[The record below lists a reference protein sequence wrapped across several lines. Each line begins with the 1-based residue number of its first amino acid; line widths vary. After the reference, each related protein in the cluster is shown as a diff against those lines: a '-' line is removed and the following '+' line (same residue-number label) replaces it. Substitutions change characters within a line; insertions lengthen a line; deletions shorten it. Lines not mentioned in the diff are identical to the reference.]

1 MVDNMSIPEDWG
13 IADKDI
19 WATPSVLSGEAKM
32 PALEGRDVIG
42 FSESISFAG
51 GRMKTMPA
59 YNGKPAH
66 QVERCPSGWYDDG
79 RGTCRQGK
87 TPQQTPPS
95 PAQRMEQARKS
106 GAWKGPTV
114 KGDSQGSATQK
125 PEPQP
130 KPEPTK
136 QKIESS
142 ASTQKATNASREVGD
157 NFKVELTET
166 NQQFLDKVKAEGKW
180 NGTEFVD
187 LRAAIGNQTAIPPRH
202 LDALSRMLVT
212 SGSDKIGWSY
222 FGGEVPGGA
231 GKIFAQGGELMALA
245 FTALP
250 EQQSKKLQSIISDTL
265 ESQKEGKVKNQI
277 ITQDWFQAAQNNRI
291 AILNSIKSNKGGNVS
306 IVGGAWDTKGEV
318 EELGMKDYDNEKG
331 FSTDIYLK
339 LSDGSLHQPSLKKDT
354 RVNFLNSGAGQYGQ
368 FIITSHAK
376 NPSSPY
382 HERAKAY
389 LEAQKTRTSIIN
401 ELGVQVPRKK
411 DGPEINQKWN
421 KALEVINSVESEEWA
436 KPEDSYNSQ
445 VYAENQGKRLR
456 KVLSENMDQIKQ
468 FDISSIPTDKTKIF
482 SSLLQR
488 DGVDPNDLNIKG
500 VEFRNLDA
508 ESKQRVL
515 GAREKAKKLESEALE
530 TSTENAELIRKA
542 QKEMKNA
549 NTDWAGL
556 VDKIASSK
564 TLNRSTRKLVHL
576 AAINQKVEGYK
587 DEVQQAHKDFVSNAV
602 EAINTDPNLKDGMLT
617 ELKNNFPIR
626 DVAEGKEVM
635 AIGDLSFD
643 TQTCRDIF
651 GTTDFDEIKTG
662 FKVSIDEGGSP
673 YLGWIG
679 KADNGPLLPLAK
691 INVREDGVGYGS
703 IIKHEMVLH
712 PDFANRLRQANAKE
726 YGAGS
731 GKTFSELE
739 FEEMENKKPTYE
751 DYMEILR
758 ARRASSASNAE
769 RMGANYADSMV
780 FYKGKVLGRC
790 PAGTT
795 RAGKTCIP
803 GASATPKGSGY
814 KQPDLGGLSQ
824 AQVRAL
830 SKAQSTED
838 IIEAHKKQNK
848 K

>member
-1 MVDNMSIPEDWG
+1 
-13 IADKDI
+13 
-19 WATPSVLSGEAKM
+19 M
-32 PALEGRDVIG
+32 PALEGRDVVG
-42 FSESISFAG
+42 FVETVDFAVGQLKQQPAHDNRKQAAMVKKCDPGFHAQG
-51 GRMKTMPA
+51 GRCVQGEAPT
-59 YNGKPAH
+59 
-66 QVERCPSGWYDDG
+66 PSM
-79 RGTCRQGK
+79 
-87 TPQQTPPS
+87 S
-95 PAQRMEQARKS
+95 PAQRMEQARAS
-106 GAWKGPTV
+106 GAWKGPV
-114 KGDSQGSATQK
+114 VQK
-125 PEPQP
+125 KPVEQPTEKPRPEPKLAP
-130 KPEPTK
+130 PS
-136 QKIESS
+136 QKESS
-142 ASTQKATNASREVGD
+142 SMPSQETTEATRITGN

-166 NQQFLDKVKAEGKW
+166 NEQFLNKIKAEGKW

-187 LRAAIGNQTAIPPRH
+187 LRSIIGDQTSIPPRH

-250 EQQSKKLQSIISDTL
+250 EEQSKKLQLVISNTL
-265 ESQKEGKVKNQI
+265 KSQKENKTKNQI
-277 ITQDWFQAAQNNRI
+277 ITPDWFQAAQDNRT
-291 AILNSIKSNKGGNVS
+291 AILNSIKSNKGGDVS
-306 IVGGAWDTKGEV
+306 IIGGAWDTKDEV

-368 FIITSHAK
+368 FIITSHAEDS
-376 NPSSPY
+376 SSPY
-382 HERAKAY
+382 HEQAKAY
-389 LEAQKTRTSIIN
+389 LEAQKARTSIIN

-421 KALEVINSVESEEWA
+421 KAVEIINSVESESWA

-445 VYAENQGKRLR
+445 VYAENQGKRL
-456 KVLSENMDQIKQ
+456 KGVLSENLEQIKQ
-468 FDISSIPTDKTKIF
+468 FDLSSIPTDKAKIL
-482 SSLLQR
+482 SSLFQR
-488 DGVDPNDLNIKG
+488 DGVDPADLNIKG
-500 VEFRNLDA
+500 AEFRSLDA
-508 ESKQRVL
+508 ESKQKIL
-515 GAREKAKKLESEALE
+515 EAREKAKKLESEALE
-530 TSTENAELIRKA
+530 TATENAELLRKA
-542 QKEMKNA
+542 QTEMKSAGTN
-549 NTDWAGL
+549 WAGL
-556 VDKIASSK
+556 VDKIASAK
-564 TLNRSTRKLVHL
+564 ILNRSTRKLIHL

-587 DEVQQAHKDFVSNAV
+587 DEVQQTHKDFVSSAV
-602 EAINTDPNLKDGMLT
+602 EAINTDPNLRDGMLT

-662 FKVSIDEGGSP
+662 FKVSIDESGTP

-679 KADNGPLLPLAK
+679 KAGSGPLLPLAK

-712 PDFANRLRQANAKE
+712 PDFASRLRQSNAKE

-731 GKTFSELE
+731 GRTFSELE
-739 FEEMENKKPTYE
+739 FEEMNKKPTYE

-758 ARRASSASNAE
+758 AKRASVSAGE
-769 RMGANYADSMV
+769 GPNYADSMV

-795 RAGKTCIP
+795 RSGKTCVP
-803 GASATPKGSGY
+803 GAPAMPKGPGY
-814 KQPDLGGLSQ
+814 DQQDLGGLSR
-824 AQVRAL
+824 AQVQAL
-830 SKAQSTED
+830 SKAKSTED
-838 IIEAHKKQNK
+838 IIKAHKKQDK
-848 K
+848 Q

>member
-1 MVDNMSIPEDWG
+1 MLGDYAPSDWG
-13 IADKDI
+13 IADKTE
-19 WATPSVLSGEAKM
+19 WVAEAPLEGEAKM
-32 PALEGRDVIG
+32 PALEGRDVVG
-42 FSESISFAG
+42 FSEVASFAAG
-51 GRMKTMPA
+51 QMKTMPA
-59 YNGKPAH
+59 HDGKPAH
-66 QVERCPSGWYDDG
+66 QVQRCPSGWYDDG

-87 TPQQTPPS
+87 APQQAPAS

-106 GAWKGPTV
+106 GVWKGPTV
-114 KGDSQGSATQK
+114 KEKPQEPKPQSK
-125 PEPQP
+125 PEPAPEP
-130 KPEPTK
+130 KPEPSEQKTK
-136 QKIESS
+136 SS
-142 ASTQKATNASREVGD
+142 PSTEKATGASREIGD

-166 NQQFLDKVKAEGKW
+166 NQQFLDKIKAEGKW

-231 GKIFAQGGELMALA
+231 GKIFAQGGELMTLA
-245 FTALP
+245 FTGLP
-250 EQQSKKLQSIISDTL
+250 EQQSKKLQSVISDAL
-265 ESQKEGKVKNQI
+265 KFQKENKVKNQI
-277 ITQDWFQAAQNNRI
+277 ITPDWFQAAQDNRT
-291 AILNSIKSNKGGNVS
+291 AILNSIKSNKGGGVS
-306 IVGGAWDTKGEV
+306 IIGGAWDTKDEV
-318 EELGMKDYDNEKG
+318 EELGMKDYDSEKG

-368 FIITSHAK
+368 FIVTSHAE
-376 NPSSPY
+376 NPDSPY

-389 LEAQKTRTSIIN
+389 LEAQKIRTAIIN
-401 ELGVQVPRKK
+401 ELGVQFPRKK

-421 KALEVINSVESEEWA
+421 KALETINSVESEQWA

-445 VYAENQGKRLR
+445 VYAENQNKRLR
-456 KVLSENMDQIKQ
+456 KVLSENIDQIKQ
-468 FDISSIPTDKTKIF
+468 FDISSIPTDKAKIF

-488 DGVDPNDLNIKG
+488 DGVDPEDLKIKG
-500 VEFRNLDA
+500 TEFRNLDA

-515 GAREKAKKLESEALE
+515 GAREKAKNLESEALE
-530 TSTENAELIRKA
+530 TSTENAELVRKA

-564 TLNRSTRKLVHL
+564 TLNRSTRKLIHL
-576 AAINQKVEGYK
+576 AAINQRVEGYR
-587 DEVQQAHKDFVSNAV
+587 DEVQQAHKDFVSSAV
-602 EAINTDPNLKDGMLT
+602 EAINTDPNLRDGMLT

-651 GTTDFDEIKTG
+651 GTTNFDEIKTG
-662 FKVSIDEGGSP
+662 FKVSIDENGSP

-679 KADNGPLLPLAK
+679 KAGDGPLLPLAK
-691 INVREDGVGYGS
+691 VNVREDGVGYGS
-703 IIKHEMVLH
+703 NIKHEMVLH
-712 PDFANRLRQANAKE
+712 PDFANRLRRANAKE

-731 GKTFSELE
+731 GRTFSELE
-739 FEEMENKKPTYE
+739 FEEMEKKKPTYE
-751 DYMEILR
+751 DYMEILKAKR
-758 ARRASSASNAE
+758 AAYTE
-769 RMGANYADSMV
+769 GQGADYADSMV

-795 RAGKTCIP
+795 RSGKTCVP
-803 GASATPKGSGY
+803 GAPATPKGPGY
-814 KQPDLGGLSQ
+814 NTPDLGGLTL

-830 SKAQSTED
+830 SKAKSTDD
-838 IIEAHKKQNK
+838 IIKAHQKQDRQ
-848 K
+848 

>member
-1 MVDNMSIPEDWG
+1 MLGDNAPQDWG
-13 IADKDI
+13 IADKTE
-19 WATPSVLSGEAKM
+19 WVAEKPFEGEAKM

-42 FSESISFAG
+42 FSEVVEFAAG
-51 GRMKTMPA
+51 QLKQQ
-59 YNGKPAH
+59 PAH
-66 QVERCPSGWYDDG
+66 DNRKQAAMVRKCDPGFHAQANQCVPSGSSQSALTSS
-79 RGTCRQGK
+79 R
-87 TPQQTPPS
+87 PQTAPPS
-95 PAQRMEQARKS
+95 RRLGSSLRKFEKQKAQEAPAQEVNPIEQK
-106 GAWKGPTV
+106 K
-114 KGDSQGSATQK
+114 
-125 PEPQP
+125 
-130 KPEPTK
+130 
-136 QKIESS
+136 ESS
-142 ASTQKATNASREVGD
+142 APSEREVSATRTVGD

-166 NQQFLDKVKAEGKW
+166 NQQFLDKIKAEGKW

-187 LRAAIGNQTAIPPRH
+187 LRAAIGDQTAIPPRH

-231 GKIFAQGGELMALA
+231 GKIFAQGGELMTLA
-245 FTALP
+245 FTGLP
-250 EQQSKKLQSIISDTL
+250 EQQSKKLQSIISDVL
-265 ESQKEGKVKNQI
+265 KSQKENKVKNQI
-277 ITQDWFQAAQNNRI
+277 ITPDWFQAAQDNRT
-291 AILNSIKSNKGGNVS
+291 AILNSIKSNKGDGVS
-306 IVGGAWDTKGEV
+306 IIGGAWDTKDEV

-368 FIITSHAK
+368 FIVTSHAK
-376 NPSSPY
+376 NPNSPY

-389 LEAQKTRTSIIN
+389 LEAQKIRTAIIN
-401 ELGVQVPRKK
+401 ELGVQSPRKK

-421 KALEVINSVESEEWA
+421 KALETINSVESEQWA

-445 VYAENQGKRLR
+445 VYAENQNNRLR
-456 KVLSENMDQIKQ
+456 KVLSENIDQIKQ

-488 DGVDPNDLNIKG
+488 DGVDPEDLKIKG
-500 VEFRNLDA
+500 TEFRNLDA
-508 ESKQRVL
+508 ETKQRVL
-515 GAREKAKKLESEALE
+515 EAREKAKKLESEALE
-530 TSTENAELIRKA
+530 ISTENAELVRKA

-564 TLNRSTRKLVHL
+564 TLNRSTRKLIHL
-576 AAINQKVEGYK
+576 AAINQKIEGYR
-587 DEVQQAHKDFVSNAV
+587 DEVQQAHKDFVSSAV
-602 EAINTDPNLKDGMLT
+602 EAINTDPNLRDGMLT

-662 FKVSIDEGGSP
+662 FKVSIDENGSP

-679 KADNGPLLPLAK
+679 KAGDGPLLPLAK
-691 INVREDGVGYGS
+691 ISVREDGVGYGS

-731 GKTFSELE
+731 GRTFSESE
-739 FEEMENKKPTYE
+739 FEEMEKKKPTYE
-751 DYMEILR
+751 DYMEILK
-758 ARRASSASNAE
+758 AKKASQ
-769 RMGANYADSMV
+769 GANYADSMV

-790 PAGTT
+790 PSGTV
-795 RAGKTCIP
+795 RSGKTCVP
-803 GASATPKGSGY
+803 GAPAKAKGPGY
-814 KQPDLGGLSQ
+814 KIQDLGGLTP
-824 AQVRAL
+824 AQVKAL
-830 SKAQSTED
+830 SKAKSTED
-838 IIEAHKKQNK
+838 IIEAHRKEEQND
-848 K
+848 